1 MDSCFKTD
9 QRPYQCICGCDIKVG
24 VWIAFIFSAI
34 AAAFQWI
41 ELLTLFN
48 IWTILFATMETVF
61 AVSCLM
67 GLLKEQEQQWR
78 TIVFYISVIDAI
90 VTVVIALFIIIFTGF
105 NFGVIIIY
113 AIAFTLSLFWIYMF
127 YFWMKEL
134 NEN

>member
-9 QRPYQCICGCDIKVG
+9 TRPYQCICGCDIKVG
-24 VWIAFIFSAI
+24 VWIAFIFSTI

-41 ELLTLFN
+41 EILSLFN
-48 IWTILFATMETVF
+48 LWTLLFAIMETVF

-90 VTVVIALFIIIFTGF
+90 VTAVIALFVIIFTGF
-105 NFGVIIIY
+105 IFGVIIIY
-113 AIAFTLSLFWIYMF
+113 AISLTLSLFWIYMF